1 MAELNSPLTLGAL
14 ELKNRVIM
22 APLTRNRATADR
34 VPTPMMVEYYAQR
47 ASAGL
52 IISEATVIS
61 EEANGYLNTPGLFT
75 DAQVE
80 GWKKVTQAVHEK
92 GGLIIAQLWHVG
104 RVSHPDLL
112 NGETPVSAS
121 AVQQAGHVSLLRPK
135 RPYVLPRPLEVSE
148 IHAITEQYKQAAIRA
163 KEAGFDGVELHA
175 ANGYLIDQFLQS
187 KTNQREDEYG
197 GSVEKRTRFLLEATD
212 ALIEVWGA
220 DRVGVHFAPRCDDH
234 DMGDDNPRETFG
246 YAMEQL
252 GKRKIAFFFTREY
265 LAEDSISEYMKE
277 RSGGVPYIANMQL
290 SREDAI
296 ELLAAEK
303 ADAVAFGKAYIA
315 NMQLSREDAIELL
328 ASGKADA
335 VAFGRA
341 YIANPDLYER
351 LMQDAPLNEL
361 KLENMIGTGVAEGY
375 VDYPTLAEMETAA
388 V

>member
-22 APLTRNRATADR
+22 APLTRSRATADR

-92 GGLIIAQLWHVG
+92 GGLIVAQLWHVG

-135 RPYVLPRPLEVSE
+135 RPYVTPRPLEVSE

-197 GSVEKRTRFLLEATD
+197 GSVENRTRFLLEATD

-234 DMGDDNPRETFG
+234 DMGDNDPRETWLCHG
-246 YAMEQL
+246 
-252 GKRKIAFFFTREY
+252 
-265 LAEDSISEYMKE
+265 
-277 RSGGVPYIANMQL
+277 
-290 SREDAI
+290 
-296 ELLAAEK
+296 AA
-303 ADAVAFGKAYIA
+303 G
-315 NMQLSREDAIELL
+315 
-328 ASGKADA
+328 
-335 VAFGRA
+335 
-341 YIANPDLYER
+341 
-351 LMQDAPLNEL
+351 
-361 KLENMIGTGVAEGY
+361 
-375 VDYPTLAEMETAA
+375 
-388 V
+388 

>member
-34 VPTPMMVEYYAQR
+34 VPTPMMVDYYAQR

-61 EEANGYLNTPGLFT
+61 EEANGYLNTPGLFNE
-75 DAQVE
+75 AQVE
-80 GWKKVTQAVHEK
+80 GWKQVTQAVHDQA
-92 GGLIIAQLWHVG
+92 GLIVAQLWHVG

-112 NGETPVSAS
+112 GGETPVSAS
-121 AVQQAGHVSLLRPK
+121 RVQQKGYVSLLRPK
-135 RPYVLPRPLEVSE
+135 REYVVPRALEIAE
-148 IHAITEQYKQAAIRA
+148 IQNIVEQYKQAALHA
-163 KEAGFDGVELHA
+163 KAAGFDGVELHA

-187 KTNQREDEYG
+187 STNLREDQYG
-197 GSVEKRTRFLLEATD
+197 GSVENRARLLLEVVD

-296 ELLAAEK
+296 
-303 ADAVAFGKAYIA
+303 
-315 NMQLSREDAIELL
+315 QLL

-335 VAFGRA
+335 VSFGKA

-351 LMQDAPLNEL
+351 LLQDAPLNEL
-361 KLENMIGTGVAEGY
+361 KLENMIGTDVAAGY